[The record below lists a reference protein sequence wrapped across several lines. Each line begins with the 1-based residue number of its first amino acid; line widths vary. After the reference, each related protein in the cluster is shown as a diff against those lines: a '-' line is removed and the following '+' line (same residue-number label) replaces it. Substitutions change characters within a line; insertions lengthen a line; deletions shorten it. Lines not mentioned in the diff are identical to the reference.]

1 MHRFA
6 AILVVLSLITA
17 AAGHERKR
25 NTEADKA
32 ALRQTELDFAQAFAD
47 RNVAKFASFLSE
59 DARFT
64 GGGKVT
70 QGKAA
75 ILDQWSKMMQNPN
88 LTLTWAPDMVETSAG
103 GDLGYTSGTYEATVK
118 RPDGTTSS
126 ERGRFASVWRRQTD
140 GRYRI
145 VFDIGSAE
153 EQSPAPPKQ

>member
-6 AILVVLSLITA
+6 AILVVLSLIPA
-17 AAGHERKR
+17 AAGHETKR

-118 RPDGTTSS
+118 RPDGTTAS
-126 ERGRFASVWRRQTD
+126 ERGRFASVWRRHTD

-145 VFDIGSAE
+145 VFDIGSPE
-153 EQSPAPPKQ
+153 EPPPAPPKQ